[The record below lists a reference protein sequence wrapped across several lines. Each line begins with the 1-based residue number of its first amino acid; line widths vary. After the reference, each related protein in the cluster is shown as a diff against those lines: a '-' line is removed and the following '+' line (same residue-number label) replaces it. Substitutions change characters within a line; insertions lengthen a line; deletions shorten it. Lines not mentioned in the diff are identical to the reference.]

1 MPKQKITAQ
10 DILDVSLE
18 LIREQ
23 GYEKI
28 NARSIAQ
35 KMDCSVQ
42 PIYSCFGNM
51 EGLMQQLFLHVK
63 KYLNRY
69 IDAHADRSNYFESIG
84 KCHIGF
90 AGDEKFL
97 FRFLF
102 QSPYIKASSIE
113 DIYRMYSRV
122 DVAQDISSTLDLSKE
137 DAKKLYTHMM
147 VYTHGI
153 ACMIAADAVHFSFE
167 DIHAK
172 IDFAYWSF
180 LQNIKEEKNATHCS

>member
-1 MPKQKITAQ
+1 MPKQKITAEE
-10 DILDVSLE
+10 ILDVSLE

-35 KMDCSVQ
+35 KLDCSVQ
-42 PIYSCFGNM
+42 PIYSYFGNM
-51 EGLMQQLFLHVK
+51 DGLMQQLMLHVK
-63 KYLNRY
+63 KYHNRY
-69 IDAHADRSNYFESIG
+69 IDAHADRSNFFESHG

-90 AGDEKFL
+90 ASEEKFL

-102 QSPYIKASSIE
+102 QSPYIKANSMV

-122 DVAQDISSTLDLSKE
+122 DVAQDISSTLGLSKK
-137 DAKKLYTHMM
+137 DAEKLYTHMM

-153 ACMIAADAVHFSFE
+153 ACMIAADAVHFSFA
-167 DIHAK
+167 DIHEK
-172 IDFAYWSF
+172 IHFAYESF
-180 LQNIKEEKNATHCS
+180 LQNIKEGNHEADCS

>member
-1 MPKQKITAQ
+1 MPKQKITAEE
-10 DILDVSLE
+10 ILDTSLE

-23 GYEKI
+23 GYENV

-35 KMDCSVQ
+35 KMNCSVQ

-51 EGLMQQLFLHVK
+51 EGLMQQLFSHVK
-63 KYLNRY
+63 KYLDRY
-69 IDAHADRSNYFESIG
+69 VDAHADRGSYFESMG
-84 KCHIGF
+84 RCHIGF
-90 AGDEKFL
+90 ASDEKFL

-102 QSPYIKASSIE
+102 QSPYVKASSIE

-122 DVAQDISSTLDLSKE
+122 DVAQDISSTLGLSKE
-137 DAKKLYTHMM
+137 NAEKLYTHMM

-172 IDFAYWSF
+172 IGFAYWSF
-180 LQNIKEEKNATHCS
+180 LQYIKEKNNETDCS

>member
-1 MPKQKITAQ
+1 M
-10 DILDVSLE
+10 LFRS
-18 LIREQ
+18 
-23 GYEKI
+23 EKI

-35 KMDCSVQ
+35 KMNCSVQ

-63 KYLNRY
+63 KYLDRY
-69 IDAHADRSNYFESIG
+69 VDAHADRNNYFESIG

-90 AGDEKFL
+90 ASDEKFL

-102 QSPYIKASSIE
+102 QSPYIKASSIK
-113 DIYRMYSRV
+113 DIYRMYARI
-122 DVAQDISSTLDLSKE
+122 DVAQDISSTLGLSKE
-137 DAKKLYTHMM
+137 DAEKLYTHMM

-180 LQNIKEEKNATHCS
+180 LQNIKEEKHETHCP

>member
-1 MPKQKITAQ
+1 MPKQKITAEE
-10 DILDVSLE
+10 ILDVSLE

-35 KMDCSVQ
+35 RINCSVQ

-63 KYLNRY
+63 KYLDRY
-69 IDAHADRSNYFESIG
+69 VDAHADRSNYFESIG

-90 AGDEKFL
+90 ASDEKFL

-102 QSPYIKASSIE
+102 QSPYIKASSME

-122 DVAQDISSTLDLSKE
+122 DVAQDISSTLGLSKE
-137 DAKKLYTHMM
+137 DAEKLYTHMM

-180 LQNIKEEKNATHCS
+180 LQNIKEGNHATHCS

>member
-1 MPKQKITAQ
+1 MPKQKITAEE
-10 DILDVSLE
+10 ILDASLE

-35 KMDCSVQ
+35 KMNCSVQ

-51 EGLMQQLFLHVK
+51 EGLMQQLFSHVK
-63 KYLNRY
+63 KYLDHYVDTHANRS
-69 IDAHADRSNYFESIG
+69 RYFESIG
-84 KCHIGF
+84 RCHIGF
-90 AGDEKFL
+90 ASDEKFL

-102 QSPYIKASSIE
+102 QSPYIKASSIK
-113 DIYRMYSRV
+113 DIYQMYSRV
-122 DVAQDISSTLDLSKE
+122 DVAQDIS
-137 DAKKLYTHMM
+137 AKLGISEENAEKLYTHMM

-180 LQNIKEEKNATHCS
+180 LKNIKEENNETHCS

>member
-1 MPKQKITAQ
+1 MPKQKISAE

-18 LIREQ
+18 LIREE

-35 KMDCSVQ
+35 KMNCSVQ

-69 IDAHADRSNYFESIG
+69 IDAHADRRNYFESIG

-90 AGDEKFL
+90 ASDEKFL

-122 DVAQDISSTLDLSKE
+122 DVAQDISSTLGLSKE

-167 DIHAK
+167 DIRAK
-172 IDFAYWSF
+172 IDFAYWPF

>member
-1 MPKQKITAQ
+1 MPKQKITAEE
-10 DILDVSLE
+10 ILDVSLE

-51 EGLMQQLFLHVK
+51 EGLMQQLFLHAK

-90 AGDEKFL
+90 ASDEKFL

-122 DVAQDISSTLDLSKE
+122 DVAQDISSTLGLSKA
-137 DAKKLYTHMM
+137 DAEKLYTHMI

-167 DIHAK
+167 DIHVK

-180 LQNIKEEKNATHCS
+180 LQNIKEGNYATHCS

>member
-1 MPKQKITAQ
+1 MPKQKITAEE
-10 DILDVSLE
+10 ILDVSLE

-28 NARSIAQ
+28 NARNIAQ
-35 KMDCSVQ
+35 RMNCSVQ

-63 KYLNRY
+63 KYLDRY
-69 IDAHADRSNYFESIG
+69 VDAHADRRNYFESIG
-84 KCHIGF
+84 RCHIGF
-90 AGDEKFL
+90 ASDEKFL

-122 DVAQDISSTLDLSKE
+122 DVTQDISSTLDLSKE
-137 DAKKLYTHMM
+137 NAEKLYTHMM

-153 ACMIAADAVHFSFE
+153 ACMIATDAVYFSFE

-172 IDFAYWSF
+172 IDFAYRSF
-180 LQNIKEEKNATHCS
+180 LQYIKEKNNETHCS

>member
-1 MPKQKITAQ
+1 MPKQKITAGE
-10 DILDVSLE
+10 ILDVSLE
-18 LIREQ
+18 LIQEQ

-35 KMDCSVQ
+35 RMNCSVQ

-51 EGLMQQLFLHVK
+51 EGLIQQLFSHAK
-63 KYLNRY
+63 KYLDRY
-69 IDAHADRSNYFESIG
+69 VDAHADRSNYFESIG

-90 AGDEKFL
+90 ANDEKNL

-122 DVAQDISSTLDLSKE
+122 DVAQDISSTLGLSEE
-137 DAKKLYTHMM
+137 DAEKLYTHMM

-153 ACMIAADAVHFSFE
+153 ACMIAADAVHFSCE
-167 DIHAK
+167 DIHAR

-180 LQNIKEEKNATHCS
+180 LQNIKEENNETHCS